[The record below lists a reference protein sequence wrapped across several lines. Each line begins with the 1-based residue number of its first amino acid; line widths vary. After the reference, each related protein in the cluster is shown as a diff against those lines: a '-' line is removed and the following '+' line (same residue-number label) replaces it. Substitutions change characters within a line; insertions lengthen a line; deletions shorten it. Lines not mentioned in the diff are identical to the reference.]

1 MPDYICHKLEL
12 AGERRSILEGG
23 ALSAVHGY
31 SKGNARKI
39 DNLMTDALT
48 IGVQQERPCI
58 SAEIVMA
65 AANNQALT

>member
-1 MPDYICHKLEL
+1 MLDEL
-12 AGERRSILEGG
+12 LQTDRERLGFCG
-23 ALSAVHGY
+23 ALQY
-31 SKGNARKI
+31 

-48 IGVQQERPCI
+48 IGAQQEQHCI